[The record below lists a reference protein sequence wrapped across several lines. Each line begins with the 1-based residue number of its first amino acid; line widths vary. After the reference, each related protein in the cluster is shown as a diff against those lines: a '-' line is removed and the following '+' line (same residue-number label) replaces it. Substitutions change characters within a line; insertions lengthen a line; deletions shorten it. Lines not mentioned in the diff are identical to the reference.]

1 MDMKKFVRL
10 ALCVIAEVIV
20 ILAVVQTFAAEL
32 SYEEVNCDWNG
43 STLIIQ
49 VPMPAHWTWEDKEVA
64 AETICD
70 SIKEYEDQI
79 EISTCEEEE

>member
-1 MDMKKFVRL
+1 
-10 ALCVIAEVIV
+10 
-20 ILAVVQTFAAEL
+20 
-32 SYEEVNCDWNG
+32 
-43 STLIIQ
+43 
-49 VPMPAHWTWEDKEVA
+49 MPAHWTWEDKEVA